1 MSRVRLS
8 RPSTAA
14 STKTLGGGK
23 ATQLSHDMQ
32 MQLKKLLLIIS
43 KGEKSI
49 ERQRQRLAKNE
60 KFEPYAAF
68 MRVDRDENGV
78 IGSVEILRFLR
89 ENGVEEATEADCFL
103 IVKYFDSDEDGY
115 LNFQD
120 FLQLILPC
128 DNQALRSKVV

>member
-1 MSRVRLS
+1 
-8 RPSTAA
+8 
-14 STKTLGGGK
+14 
-23 ATQLSHDMQ
+23 
-32 MQLKKLLLIIS
+32 
-43 KGEKSI
+43 
-49 ERQRQRLAKNE
+49 
-60 KFEPYAAF
+60 

-128 DNQALRSKVV
+128 DNQALRSKVVQRPNYAVSRTDFLGVDIESDLTRLFEK

>member
-1 MSRVRLS
+1 M
-8 RPSTAA
+8 
-14 STKTLGGGK
+14 
-23 ATQLSHDMQ
+23 QL
-32 MQLKKLLLIIS
+32 QLKKLLLIIS

-89 ENGVEEATEADCFL
+89 ENGV
-103 IVKYFDSDEDGY
+103 K
-115 LNFQD
+115 
-120 FLQLILPC
+120 
-128 DNQALRSKVV
+128 

>member
-1 MSRVRLS
+1 M
-8 RPSTAA
+8 
-14 STKTLGGGK
+14 
-23 ATQLSHDMQ
+23 QL
-32 MQLKKLLLIIS
+32 QLKKLLLTIS

-49 ERQRQRLAKNE
+49 ERQRQRLAKND

-120 FLQLILPC
+120 FLQLLLPC
-128 DNQALRSKVV
+128 DNQALRSNVV

>member
-1 MSRVRLS
+1 MRSSSKAGAR
-8 RPSTAA
+8 
-14 STKTLGGGK
+14 GG
-23 ATQLSHDMQ
+23 QLSHDMQ
-32 MQLKKLLLIIS
+32 QLLKRLLLTIS

-49 ERQRQRLAKNE
+49 ERQRQKLARND

-78 IGSVEILRFLR
+78 VGSVEILRFLR
-89 ENGVEEATEADCFL
+89 ENGVEEATEADCYL

-120 FLQLILPC
+120 FLQMLLPC
-128 DNQALRSKVV
+128 DNQYLIASVA